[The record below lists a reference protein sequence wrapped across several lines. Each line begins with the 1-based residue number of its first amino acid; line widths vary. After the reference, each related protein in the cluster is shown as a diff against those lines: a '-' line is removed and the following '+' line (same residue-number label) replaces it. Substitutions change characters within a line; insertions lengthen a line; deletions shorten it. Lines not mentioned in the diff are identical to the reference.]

1 MVANLPYNVGT
12 PIVLTMLRSVP
23 RITRLVVMLQREA
36 VDRLVAEPGSRVFGL
51 PSVIVRLN
59 GTVRTAL
66 RVPAHVFFPEPKVES
81 SVAVIDRSDA
91 DPSAEAAIKLAGVG
105 FGQRRKMLRSS
116 LRGVATAEALVAA
129 GIDPTLRAENL
140 APDDWLRL
148 AEGRFFPG
156 GEYPEGGGAS
166 AMNSKTSQRRRRLAE
181 VVSPRRG
188 EYPEGGGGV
197 SHEFEDVSPPK
208 GEGASVM
215 NPKTSQ
221 HSSTS
226 GGALIV
232 EGFAK
237 VNLSLR
243 VRPRDTSGY
252 HPIRSLVQ
260 SIGWADRVT
269 LGFAHDEDGF
279 TVDGDLPAEEDNLAW
294 RAVNAVRIDAGSR
307 RPVLLHLEKRIAV
320 AAGLGGGSADA
331 AAGLVAASRLFQSA
345 PEAATRLA
353 PELGSDV
360 AFCLVGGTAWMEG
373 RGEVVTGVPIET
385 DYAVAVMVPPFEL
398 STAEVY
404 RRWDEMDGPAG
415 VGWRVVRSRRPYGS
429 TPRSPT
435 TSSRLLSTSIPISV
449 SGRRTSG
456 VPGDALLFCREAV
469 QQCSGSSA
477 TKKRQSAA
485 IAVVEGA
492 RGLWAGVPVSF
503 GARLVE
509 P

>member
-1 MVANLPYNVGT
+1 M
-12 PIVLTMLRSVP
+12 
-23 RITRLVVMLQREA
+23 
-36 VDRLVAEPGSRVFGL
+36 
-51 PSVIVRLN
+51 
-59 GTVRTAL
+59 
-66 RVPAHVFFPEPKVES
+66 
-81 SVAVIDRSDA
+81 
-91 DPSAEAAIKLAGVG
+91 
-105 FGQRRKMLRSS
+105 
-116 LRGVATAEALVAA
+116 
-129 GIDPTLRAENL
+129 
-140 APDDWLRL
+140 
-148 AEGRFFPG
+148 
-156 GEYPEGGGAS
+156 
-166 AMNSKTSQRRRRLAE
+166 
-181 VVSPRRG
+181 
-188 EYPEGGGGV
+188 
-197 SHEFEDVSPPK
+197 
-208 GEGASVM
+208 
-215 NPKTSQ
+215 
-221 HSSTS
+221 
-226 GGALIV
+226 IV

-294 RAVNAVRIDAGSR
+294 RAVNAVRRDAGSR

-331 AAGLVAASRLFQSA
+331 AAGLVAASRLLQSA

-415 VGWRVVRSRRPYGS
+415 VGVEGRSLPPSLREYAPFANDLVPAALDLNPHLGEWKKDLGRAWGRPA
-429 TPRSPT
+429 
-435 TSSRLLSTSIPISV
+435 LLSG
-449 SGRRTSG
+449 SGPAVFGFFS
-456 VPGDALLFCREAV
+456 DEEEAN
-469 QQCSGSSA
+469 
-477 TKKRQSAA
+477 AA

-503 GARLVE
+503 GTRLVE
-509 P
+509 S